1 MLTDWWAAIVPHLNR
16 RKASCGLSPAPLLPS
31 STPSELPLLNSYSF
45 SQSALFFF
53 HVLFYFD
60 FADIPHLLCS
70 LIHCSFPPLCKSD
83 FISLSFSLTS
93 CCLVLPPPWLS
104 PHHASVIPTL
114 PPFLSPDCMYPSI
127 RVWSATSDLAGHI
140 LCASICWLDLQFHF
154 INIVIL
160 FTIVFPL
167 CLRLFLSR
175 PSSFCHRLGV
185 PANPSSL
192 ITFPTSNPRARSADD
207 LWWKAC
213 SRFKAKFPQQS

>member
-16 RKASCGLSPAPLLPS
+16 RKASCGLSPVSLLPS
-31 STPSELPLLNSYSF
+31 STTSELPLLNPYSF
-45 SQSALFFF
+45 SLSALF
-53 HVLFYFD
+53 LFPRTLLFRFCRYPP
-60 FADIPHLLCS
+60 FACA
-70 LIHCSFPPLCKSD
+70 LISCSFLPLCKSD
-83 FISLSFSLTS
+83 FLSLSFSLSLTS

-175 PSSFCHRLGV
+175 LSSFV
-185 PANPSSL
+185 
-192 ITFPTSNPRARSADD
+192 ITSVCPWILLLS
-207 LWWKAC
+207 
-213 SRFKAKFPQQS
+213 

>member
-1 MLTDWWAAIVPHLNR
+1 MGSYCSTSESEEGKLWPLPCFLASLFHYFWAPSL
-16 RKASCGLSPAPLLPS
+16 KSLLVFNIC
-31 STPSELPLLNSYSF
+31 L
-45 SQSALFFF
+45 LFFP
-53 HVLFYFD
+53 HTLLFRFRRYPP
-60 FADIPHLLCS
+60 FACALISCS
-70 LIHCSFPPLCKSD
+70 LPPLCKSD
-83 FISLSFSLTS
+83 FLSLSFALSLSS

-127 RVWSATSDLAGHI
+127 RVWIATSDLAGHI

-175 PSSFCHRLGV
+175 PSSFV
-185 PANPSSL
+185 
-192 ITFPTSNPRARSADD
+192 ITSVCPWILLLS
-207 LWWKAC
+207 
-213 SRFKAKFPQQS
+213 